1 MIRHRHSR
9 DYRFI
14 RTSERKKKPETIIY
28 LAGMSGAGGTHPVP
42 IVACGVISVCRTHI
56 VMAAGA
62 FLFGYRVQPIT
73 CTLFHFVAD
82 ARIGIFAAGALLFR
96 IPDTAWPHAFLILSP
111 KPVHMTACVC
121 VFACMVVSAG
131 AFLVWLTSTPPL
143 PPDRT
148 IFSFWLFDIIIL
160 LVARDI
166 RYYAQVG
173 RRLLTLV
180 VVYGVISHH
189 GSS

>member
-1 MIRHRHSR
+1 MVCDRHSR

-14 RTSERKKKPETIIY
+14 RTSERKKKPETITY

-73 CTLFHFVAD
+73 CTLFLFVAD
-82 ARIGIFAAGALLFR
+82 TRIGIFAAGALLFC
-96 IPDTAWPHAFLILSP
+96 TGHWPHAFLILSP

-121 VFACMVVSAG
+121 VFACMFVSAG
-131 AFLVWLTSTPPL
+131 AFLC
-143 PPDRT
+143 
-148 IFSFWLFDIIIL
+148 
-160 LVARDI
+160 
-166 RYYAQVG
+166 G
-173 RRLLTLV
+173 
-180 VVYGVISHH
+180 
-189 GSS
+189 